1 MRARCE
7 AQPEISVAART
18 EQVQVH
24 YELFVRHTPGAP
36 WKLEMANESRNQVVE
51 TAEQLMEEGR
61 VAAVRVSKESLDPDT
76 HEFQSVTI
84 LSKGQVD
91 AGRKRAVTE
100 DREPLC
106 VAPQD
111 LYSLHARDRI
121 GRLLEAWLTRNHA
134 TAFELLHRPDLIEKL
149 DASGNE
155 LQHAVQKI
163 AVPEAQA
170 RGISVHELIR
180 SFQSLIERSIKRVLT
195 DAKKGRFPDLIRD
208 SFAGAAERVAREP
221 EASYLL
227 GGGVAGYL
235 AGGATWS
242 DKVMRLLDL
251 ADAAPAEGP
260 ARDLAFSVL
269 EQPLS
274 EILESRA
281 GLVELLGGHLDL
293 GGQLA
298 GMTRLVA
305 SDSVDALSAIEPRV
319 GRSLPPLAGAA
330 ARLAAWMSRPPFADV
345 RAAVGRRIIR
355 ELMGPRRL
363 RPTSPK
369 DEIDLLRGLGMA
381 LASAAGQLLPPENV
395 QEAFV
400 SRSRMLVT
408 SEFVE
413 GLLGRDGGARDEAE
427 SLIWLA
433 ENVVGA
439 VNKRQAARYL
449 STHAASLRFE
459 TELRY
464 GPDTAS
470 HRLASLAAMQ
480 RTAARAGLD
489 PADLAPILAKFGEVG
504 GLIEADAKLTATLSH
519 AAAPMLHRLSLLL
532 RLATGEAAPLGPAA
546 DRARTAAL
554 KLLRTDGAR
563 AELAA
568 APEQLAHVRD
578 MIHAAGLAA

>member
-1 MRARCE
+1 
-7 AQPEISVAART
+7 
-18 EQVQVH
+18 
-24 YELFVRHTPGAP
+24 
-36 WKLEMANESRNQVVE
+36 MASESRNQVIE
-51 TAEQLMEEGR
+51 AAEALMTDGR
-61 VAAVRVSKESLDPDT
+61 VAAVRVSKESLDPNT
-76 HEFQSVTI
+76 REFNSI
-84 LSKGQVD
+84 AIFSKGKVEG
-91 AGRKRAVTE
+91 AKKRKVVE

-106 VAPQD
+106 VSPED

-121 GRLLEAWLTRNHA
+121 GRLLDGWLARNHA
-134 TAFELLHRPDLIEKL
+134 TAFELLHRKDLAEKL
-149 DASGNE
+149 DAAGND

-170 RGISVHELIR
+170 RGVSVHELIR
-180 SFQSLIERSIKRVLT
+180 SFQRLIDRSIARIVA
-195 DAKKGRFPDLIRD
+195 DARRDRFAN
-208 SFAGAAERVAREP
+208 FAKEPFAAAAERLVGET
-221 EASYLL
+221 EAAYLL
-227 GGGVAGYL
+227 GGGVAAYL
-235 AGGATWS
+235 APGATWS
-242 DKVMRLLDL
+242 AKVMRLLDL
-251 ADAAPAEGP
+251 ADAAPAVGP
-260 ARDLAFSVL
+260 ARELAFEVL

-305 SDSVDALSAIEPRV
+305 GAAIAKFVADPRV
-319 GRSLPPLAGAA
+319 ARALPPLEGAA
-330 ARLAAWMSRPPFADV
+330 ARLAEWMLSPPFANV
-345 RAAVGRRIIR
+345 RAAVGRRILH
-355 ELMGPRRL
+355 ELLGPRRL
-363 RPTSPK
+363 RPTNPG
-369 DEIDLLRGLGMA
+369 DEIELLRALGMA
-381 LASAAGQLLPPENV
+381 LTAAAGQLLPAESV
-395 QEAFV
+395 QEAFIA
-400 SRSRMLVT
+400 RSRMLVT

-413 GLLGRDGGARDEAE
+413 GLLGRDGSARDEAE
-427 SLIWLA
+427 QLIWLS

-449 STHAASLRFE
+449 ASHAGSLRFE

-480 RTAARAGLD
+480 RSSARAGLD
-489 PADLAPILAKFGEVG
+489 PADLAPIMAKFGEVG
-504 GLIEADAKLTATLSH
+504 GLVEADAKLIASIAHATAS
-519 AAAPMLHRLSLLL
+519 ALHRLGLLL

-546 DRARTAAL
+546 DRARAAAL

-578 MIHAAGLAA
+578 MVQAAGLAA

>member
-1 MRARCE
+1 MREAGARNVKRRSSGT
-7 AQPEISVAART
+7 AQL
-18 EQVQVH
+18 QVH
-24 YELFVRHTPGAP
+24 YELFVRHAPGAP
-36 WKLEMANESRNQVVE
+36 WTLEMANESRNHVIE
-51 TAEQLMEEGR
+51 SAESLMAEGR

-76 HEFQSVTI
+76 REFKSVAI
-84 LSKGQVD
+84 LSKGKVD
-91 AGRKRAVTE
+91 GGRKRKVVE
-100 DREPLC
+100 NREPLC
-106 VAPQD
+106 VSPED

-121 GRLLEAWLTRNHA
+121 GRLLDGWLTRNHA
-134 TAFELLHRPDLIEKL
+134 TAFELLHRKDLAEKL
-149 DASGNE
+149 DAAGND

-180 SFQSLIERSIKRVLT
+180 SFQRLIDRSVARIVS
-195 DAKKGRFPDLIRD
+195 DARRDRFPNFTDEP
-208 SFAGAAERVAREP
+208 FAIAAERLAGET
-221 EASYLL
+221 EAAYLL
-227 GGGVAGYL
+227 GGGVAAYL
-235 AGGATWS
+235 APGATWS
-242 DKVMRLLDL
+242 AKVMRILDL
-251 ADAAPAEGP
+251 ADAAPSEGP
-260 ARDLAFSVL
+260 ARALVFEVL

-305 SDSVDALSAIEPRV
+305 SAAIARFVVAEPRV
-319 GRSLPPLAGAA
+319 ARALPTLEGAA
-330 ARLAAWMSRPPFADV
+330 ARLADWMLQPPFANV
-345 RAAVGRRIIR
+345 RAAVGRRILR
-355 ELMGPRRL
+355 ELLGPRRL

-369 DEIDLLRGLGMA
+369 DEIELLRALGMA
-381 LASAAGQLLPPENV
+381 LTAAAGQLMPPDSV

-400 SRSRMLVT
+400 ARSRMLVT

-413 GLLGRDGGARDEAE
+413 GLLGRDGSARDEAE
-427 SLIWLA
+427 LLIWLS

-449 STHAASLRFE
+449 ASHAGSLRFE

-480 RTAARAGLD
+480 KSSARAGLD
-489 PADLAPILAKFGEVG
+489 PADLAPIMAKFGEVG
-504 GLIEADAKLTATLSH
+504 GLIEVDSKLIASIAHATAP
-519 AAAPMLHRLSLLL
+519 ALHRLGLLL
-532 RLATGEAAPLGPAA
+532 RLAMGEAAPLGPAA
-546 DRARTAAL
+546 DRARAAAL

-568 APEQLAHVRD
+568 SPEQLSHVRD
-578 MIHAAGLAA
+578 LVQAAGLAA